1 MLKPTLNLSRKR
13 LERICDKMKLKKIQD
28 YISNIVGMLEVKSD
42 SENRK
47 NEHTEGQ
54 LYEARYILEYVEKI
68 IYTE

>member
-1 MLKPTLNLSRKR
+1 
-13 LERICDKMKLKKIQD
+13 MKLKKIQD